1 MRSRGWKKV
10 RRAQASSKSFLTRT
24 APQKSGTEIEPNSR
38 SPRPTSWSRPRA
50 NAGCPTAIMSL
61 QEHAMSKRPCH
72 DPAEKQ
78 VRELTADEITTVN
91 GGSKIIGVRKWPNLV
106 MKQG

>member
-1 MRSRGWKKV
+1 
-10 RRAQASSKSFLTRT
+10 
-24 APQKSGTEIEPNSR
+24 
-38 SPRPTSWSRPRA
+38 
-50 NAGCPTAIMSL
+50 MSL

-106 MKQG
+106 LKQG